1 MDFASFSTPENKIFS
16 LFLSPNSNK
25 YFVTTSH
32 YHIVF
37 FCFVFLILK
46 KKLFKL
52 SNLSPSYVCSI
63 FILKFI
69 LVSSFVFYLEKH
81 PEYDLKGDH
90 EYYLNDAR
98 VLNRVFY
105 RDPVIYFKLLTG
117 FDNSETT
124 KEKYLTETRLWN
136 NPTKKYNDCRTV
148 ARIHSVVVFVSAGN
162 EYIHLLFATL
172 LSTYTILLFFLAF
185 SKYISNPNIFILF
198 LGLFPSLLIY
208 GGLVMK
214 EHLLFFGI
222 ASFLYGIR
230 QQRLNSLHLWLGL
243 FLLFTVKIYIFYAIA
258 LSVLFYFLIKSAKK
272 YTSKVFIILSFI
284 LLLAGILFSSFG
296 DNIVNRISNQQYAF
310 RNVATKGIYL
320 YDPADKN
327 RSFFYYLNIK
337 DTTFFR
343 QTATHQLLLEQ
354 DIRALKVKQAGTQS
368 TQPVL
373 LKQNQLFDIAMIVRK
388 ASQSYVQPY
397 YLNYDKKRLI
407 VSIPSSIYHCL
418 FQPDFKTPGSNA
430 KYPAIAETLLMTTFA
445 IFSLLYALGKHRK
458 KFNDP
463 LVISLLF
470 FIFLSAFIVGITTP
484 VVGAMVRYRIP
495 TYIALV
501 ILSFILIDPIWK
513 KKSHLSQEQHPE

>member
-1 MDFASFSTPENKIFS
+1 MNI
-16 LFLSPNSNK
+16 LLQFLT
-25 YFVTTSH
+25 VTL
-32 YHIVF
+32 F
-37 FCFVFLILK
+37 FCLIFLILSK
-46 KKLFKL
+46 KIFK
-52 SNLSPSYVCSI
+52 SSSLSPGYVCGI
-63 FILKFI
+63 FALKFI
-69 LVSSFVFYLEKH
+69 LVSSFAFYLDKH

-90 EYYLNDAR
+90 KYYLNDAK

-105 RDPVIYFKLLTG
+105 SDPVAYFKLLTG
-117 FDNSETT
+117 LDNSNETR
-124 KEKYLTETRLWN
+124 EKYLSETMLWN
-136 NPTKKYNDCRTV
+136 NPTKKYNDCRAV
-148 ARIHSVVVFVSAGN
+148 SRIHSIVAFVSFGN
-162 EYIHLLFATL
+162 EYIHLLLVAL
-172 LSTYTILLFFLAF
+172 LSTYTILLFAATF
-185 SKYISNPNIFILF
+185 SNYISASNIFIFF
-198 LGLFPSLLIY
+198 LGIGIPSFLFY

-222 ASFLYGIR
+222 ASFLYGTK
-230 QQRLNSLHLWLGL
+230 QRKLNSLHLWLGL
-243 FLLFTVKIYIFYAIA
+243 FFLFTVKIYIFYALG
-258 LSVLFYFLIKSAKK
+258 LSILFYFFIKSAKK
-272 YTSKVFIILSFI
+272 YTLKIFIILTFI
-284 LLLAGILFSSFG
+284 LLLTGTLFSSLG

-310 RNVATKGIYL
+310 RNIATKGLYL
-320 YDPADKN
+320 YEPADKN
-327 RSFFYYLNIK
+327 RSFFYYLDVQ

-343 QTATHQLLLEQ
+343 KTDTGQFRLEQ
-354 DIRALKVKQAGTQS
+354 DIQALKVKQSGTQS
-368 TQPVL
+368 TQSVL
-373 LKQNQLFDIAMIVRK
+373 LKQDHVFDVAMIVRK
-388 ASQSYVQPY
+388 TTQSYVQPY

-445 IFSLLYALGKHRK
+445 IFSLLYALGKHRE

-495 TYIALV
+495 TYIALA